1 MLSFDS
7 SAWLFLWHFGVAM
20 WIEDHIQKKPE
31 AIGYSGSSGG
41 SLVACTLA
49 SGINAEVLANWV
61 IDNAFPIAG
70 RRPYLLLG
78 QCELV
83 C

>member
-31 AIGYSGSSGG
+31 AIGYSGRHRFSK
-41 SLVACTLA
+41 VP
-49 SGINAEVLANWV
+49 VKR
-61 IDNAFPIAG
+61 D
-70 RRPYLLLG
+70 LL
-78 QCELV
+78 QR
-83 C
+83 